1 MKEIWSTD
9 LAVICAELQKNSD
22 EHVTLTL
29 LGSGVAPTFVTIR
42 SILEEQGQL
51 LVEFEKPDGLD
62 IQGEMFVFYRRDDQQ
77 LMRGFELGEIRQ
89 ANRFFRATVPEAIF
103 EVQRRQFPRIYVAE
117 GSSLTFA
124 LKASRRILQA
134 EVIDVSMEGA
144 KIFGAL
150 SGVKEGSVITP
161 LTLTL
166 CFDDRRNADMVVN
179 IGKAVVVREIRVRE
193 KVELS
198 FHFQSKEADDLL
210 EKYIDLRVIEQEAYN
225 N

>member
-1 MKEIWSTD
+1 MKETWSTD
-9 LAVICAELQKNSD
+9 SAVICAELQKNSD
-22 EHVTLTL
+22 EQVALTL
-29 LGSGVAPTFVTIR
+29 LGPELSPTFVTIR

-62 IQGEMFVFYRRDDQQ
+62 IQGEMFVFYRRNDQQ
-77 LMRGFELGEIRQ
+77 LMRGFALSEIRQ
-89 ANRFFRATVPEAIF
+89 TSRFFRAAMPEAIF
-103 EVQRRQFPRIYVAE
+103 EVQRRQFPRIYVAK

-124 LKASRRILQA
+124 LKASRRIFQA
-134 EVIDVSMEGA
+134 EVIDVSMEGV

-150 SGVKEGSVITP
+150 GGVKEGSVLTP

-166 CFDDRRNADMVVN
+166 CFDDRRSADMVVN
-179 IGKAVVVREIRVRE
+179 IGKAVVVREIRVME

-210 EKYIDLRVIEQEAYN
+210 EEYLELRLMEQEVYN
-225 N
+225 